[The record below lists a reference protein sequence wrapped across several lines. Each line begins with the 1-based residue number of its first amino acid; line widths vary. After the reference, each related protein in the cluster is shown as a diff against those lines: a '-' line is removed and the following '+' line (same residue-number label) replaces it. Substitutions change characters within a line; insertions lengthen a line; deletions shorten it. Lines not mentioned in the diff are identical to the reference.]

1 MEEPCECAGGRG
13 HVRST
18 VSNSGAGPLS
28 GGWTGREPDSG
39 TGGLRGRC
47 WERPCRSRVQL
58 RLPGVGGS
66 SPASTSGQLL
76 GPVVQDRLRVRTG
89 SPKARATQCL
99 LLEVV
104 AVPGLGGSAVALEMR
119 REAAGL
125 TAARQRLTFPLS
137 GMDKCEPG
145 DFCRCVGKGEA
156 PL

>member
-1 MEEPCECAGGRG
+1 MLGKTLLEPSAVKAARGGRQQPSK
-13 HVRST
+13 HKWTAVRSC
-18 VSNSGAGPLS
+18 G
-28 GGWTGREPDSG
+28 
-39 TGGLRGRC
+39 
-47 WERPCRSRVQL
+47 
-58 RLPGVGGS
+58 
-66 SPASTSGQLL
+66 SGQAE
-76 GPVVQDRLRVRTG
+76 GERTG

-145 DFCRCVGKGEA
+145 DFCRCVGRGEA